1 MHTLLFRSNGKLMI
15 TGEYLV
21 LAGARALAMPVS
33 YGQWLRVDPVGG
45 GKKVLHWQSL
55 VRQKPWLKTTFDTG
69 TLEPLTD
76 SHENDDTDSIR
87 FVQQA
92 LCAARKRNPAFL
104 QGPHSWKATANLE
117 FDKQWG
123 FGSSSSL
130 ISNIAYWAETDPYS
144 LFLQLSKGSGYDLA
158 CARSQRPIVYT
169 FTGHTQK
176 PVIQEV
182 DFNPAF
188 HEHLFFVYSGRKQD
202 SAISVAGFNASK
214 VKKEHAD
221 TISRITDHIITSTS
235 LHDFIQLLQMH
246 ERVVSKA
253 TGLTPIQSTWFPDF
267 PGVVKSLGA
276 WGGDFFLAAATL
288 PPEEI
293 KNYFLNK
300 NMPVIFA
307 FQDLKITP
315 KDKNKKP
322 H

>member
-1 MHTLLFRSNGKLMI
+1 MQTLLFRSNGKLMI

-21 LAGARALAMPVS
+21 LAGARALAMPVC

-45 GKKVLHWQSL
+45 EKQVLHWQSL
-55 VRQKPWLKTTFDTG
+55 VRQAPWLEMAFDTG
-69 TLEPLTD
+69 TLELLTD
-76 SHENDDTDSIR
+76 SPENNDVDSMR

-92 LCAARKRNPAFL
+92 LRAARKCNPAFL
-104 QGPHSWKATANLE
+104 QGPHSWKATTNME

-130 ISNIAYWAETDPYS
+130 ISNIAYWAETDPYD
-144 LFLQLSKGSGYDLA
+144 LFHQLSKGSGYDIA

-169 FTGHTQK
+169 FTGHEEK
-176 PVIQEV
+176 PLIQEV
-182 DFNPAF
+182 TFNPAF

-202 SAISVAGFNASK
+202 SAASIAGFNARN
-214 VKKEHAD
+214 VKKEYAD
-221 TISRITDHIITSTS
+221 TISRVTDHIVSTS
-235 LHDFIQLLQMH
+235 DLQDFMQMLEMH
-246 ERVVSKA
+246 ESVIAKA
-253 TGLTPIQSTWFPDF
+253 TGLEPIQRKWFRDF

-276 WGGDFFLAAATL
+276 WGGDFFMAAAAL

-307 FQDLKITP
+307 FQDLRI
-315 KDKNKKP
+315 KP
-322 H
+322 TRN